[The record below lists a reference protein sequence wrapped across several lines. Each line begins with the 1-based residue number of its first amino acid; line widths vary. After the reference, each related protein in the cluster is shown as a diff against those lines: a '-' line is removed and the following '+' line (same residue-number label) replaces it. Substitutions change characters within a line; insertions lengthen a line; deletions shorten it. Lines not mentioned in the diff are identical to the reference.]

1 MSDEKVENIHWSFW
15 AIGVV
20 ALIWHAMGI
29 MNYLGQMNPESLEA
43 YPDSHRAIIDGR
55 PAWATSGFAISVF
68 AGAIGGLLLLLK
80 KSMSA
85 YLFIAS
91 LIGSVVATVHTINVA
106 GTVDFT
112 GGEILMMIL
121 SPIVFSGLLVWFT
134 KRAESRGWIG

>member
-1 MSDEKVENIHWSFW
+1 MSDETVENIHWSFW

-43 YPDSHRAIIDGR
+43 YPESHRAIIDGR

-80 KSMSA
+80 KSVSA

-91 LIGSVVATVHTINVA
+91 LIGSVVATIHTINVA

-134 KRAESRGWIG
+134 KRAGSRGWIG